1 MTDLGRLERVDLRA
15 EWTKEDRDFTPWLAQ
30 EENIALLGE
39 ALNMSLEVEQEER
52 RVGRFSADILCKD
65 TGATDAGWVVIENQL
80 ETTDHSHLGQI
91 LTYAAGL
98 EAKTCVWVAAKF
110 HEEHRA
116 AIDWLNEISSDEFQ
130 FFGLEIELW
139 RIGGSVS
146 APKFN
151 IIAKP
156 NDWKRE
162 VGRTARSMQPAS
174 LTDTKKLQ
182 LEFWHAL
189 NKRLNEHKFLRSR
202 KPRAQHWT
210 TFSIGRSGMHL
221 GALFNTKDSRISV
234 ELYLGDENA
243 NAYFDELNLSRQ
255 KIDQNIGVE
264 LEWLPLPESRA
275 CRIIAHEAAGNIRDR
290 EKWPILLEWL
300 VKTLERMHTEL
311 APRVKE
317 LTGEDA
323 G

>member
-1 MTDLGRLERVDLRA
+1 MPDLGRLERVDLRA

-30 EENIALLGE
+30 EENIGLLGE
-39 ALNMSLEVEQEER
+39 TLNMSLEVEQEER

-65 TGATDAGWVVIENQL
+65 TGSTDGGWVVIENQL

-116 AIDWLNEISSDEFQ
+116 AIDWLNEISGDDHQ

-139 RIGGSVS
+139 RIGDSPA

-151 IIAKP
+151 IVAKP

-162 VGRTARSMQPAS
+162 VGRSARSLEPAN
-174 LTDTKKLQ
+174 LTETKRLQ
-182 LEFWHAL
+182 LEFWEAL
-189 NKRLNEHKFLRSR
+189 KERLSGHPTLRSQ
-202 KPRAQHWT
+202 KPLPQHWT

-221 GALFNTKDSRISV
+221 GGIINTRENRIGV
-234 ELYLGDENA
+234 ELYLGDDNA
-243 NAYFDELNLSRQ
+243 NSYFEQLEIDRATIDAEVDFEL
-255 KIDQNIGVE
+255 V
-264 LEWLPLPESRA
+264 WMPLPERRA
-275 CRIIAHEAAGNIRDR
+275 CRIIGHHPMRDLSN
-290 EKWPILLEWL
+290 KQSWDALQTWMISALEQMQ
-300 VKTLERMHTEL
+300 TTFAR
-311 APRVKE
+311 RVKS
-317 LTGEDA
+317 LTSEA
-323 G
+323 R

>member
-1 MTDLGRLERVDLRA
+1 MTTLGRLERVDLRA
-15 EWTKEDRDFTPWLAQ
+15 EWSKENRDFTPWLAR

-39 ALNMSLEVEQEER
+39 TLNMSLEVEQEER

-65 TGATDAGWVVIENQL
+65 TGATDAGWVVVENQL
-80 ETTDHSHLGQI
+80 ETTDYSHLGQI

-98 EAKTCVWVAAKF
+98 EAKTCIWVAAKF

-139 RIGGSVS
+139 RIGDSVA

-162 VGRTARSMQPAS
+162 VGRSARAMEPAN
-174 LTDTKKLQ
+174 LTETKRLQ
-182 LEFWHAL
+182 LAFWEAL
-189 NKRLNEHKFLRSR
+189 RDRLAGSQTVRSQ
-202 KPRAQHWT
+202 KPSPQHWT

-221 GALFNTKDSRISV
+221 GAIISTRDDRIGV
-234 ELYLGDENA
+234 EIYLGDQHA
-243 NAYFDELNLSRQ
+243 NAFFGQLEQEKGEIERELGFGL
-255 KIDQNIGVE
+255 V
-264 LEWLPLPESRA
+264 WMPLPERKA
-275 CRIIAHEAAGNIRDR
+275 CRIIAYHPMRDLSD
-290 EKWPILLEWL
+290 KTSWNGLLSWM
-300 VKTLERMHTEL
+300 VPTLEKMHR
-311 APRVKE
+311 AFSRRVRK
-317 LTGEDA
+317 LTSDDLL
-323 G
+323 

>member
-1 MTDLGRLERVDLRA
+1 MTDLGRLERVDLRD
-15 EWTKEDRDFTPWLAQ
+15 EWTKEDRDFTPWLAR
-30 EENIALLGE
+30 EENIALLGDT
-39 ALNMSLEVEQEER
+39 LNMSLEVEQDER

-65 TGATDAGWVVIENQL
+65 TGSTDSGWVVIENQL

-139 RIGGSVS
+139 RIGDSPA

-151 IIAKP
+151 IVAKP

-162 VGRTARSMQPAS
+162 VGRTARAMEPAN
-174 LTDTKKLQ
+174 LTETKRLQ
-182 LEFWHAL
+182 LEFWGALKERMSGHAV
-189 NKRLNEHKFLRSR
+189 LRSQ
-202 KPRAQHWT
+202 KPQPQHWT
-210 TFSIGRSGMHL
+210 TLSIGRSGMHL
-221 GALFNTKDSRISV
+221 GAIINTREDRIGV

-243 NAYFDELNLSRQ
+243 NSYYEQLELDRAAIEADIS
-255 KIDQNIGVE
+255 
-264 LEWLPLPESRA
+264 LEMVWMPLPERRA
-275 CRIIAHEAAGNIRDR
+275 CRIVSYHPMADLSDKDSWSELQDWMIDA
-290 EKWPILLEWL
+290 LEQ
-300 VKTLERMHTEL
+300 MHRTF
-311 APRVKE
+311 ARRVKN
-317 LTGEDA
+317 LNSDVS
-323 G
+323 

>member
-1 MTDLGRLERVDLRA
+1 MADLGRLQRVDLRS
-15 EWTKEDRDFTPWLAQ
+15 EWTKEDRDFTPWLAR

-39 ALNMSLEVEQEER
+39 TLHMSLEVEQEER

-91 LTYAAGL
+91 LTYAAGV
-98 EAKTCVWVAAKF
+98 EAKTCVWVAAQF

-139 RIGGSVS
+139 RIGDSPA

-151 IIAKP
+151 IVAKP

-162 VGRTARSMQPAS
+162 VGRSARSMEPAN
-174 LTDTKKLQ
+174 LTETKRLQ
-182 LEFWHAL
+182 LEFWQVL
-189 NKRLNEHKFLRSR
+189 KERLARHPTLRSQ
-202 KPRAQHWT
+202 KPSPQHWT

-221 GALFNTKDSRISV
+221 GAIINTRENRIGV

-243 NAYFDELNLSRQ
+243 NAYFEQL
-255 KIDQNIGVE
+255 E
-264 LEWLPLPESRA
+264 LEKAVIEAELDFELVWMPLPERRA
-275 CRIIAHEAAGNIRDR
+275 CRIIGYYPMQDLSHKGRWDELQTWMVSA
-290 EKWPILLEWL
+290 LEQMQRVFARR
-300 VKTLERMHTEL
+300 VKTLTSE
-311 APRVKE
+311 AP
-317 LTGEDA
+317 
-323 G
+323 

>member
-15 EWTKEDRDFTPWLAQ
+15 EWTKEDRDFTPWLAR
-30 EENIALLGE
+30 EENITLLGE
-39 ALNMSLEVEQEER
+39 TLNMSLEVEQEER
-52 RVGRFSADILCKD
+52 RVGRFCADILCKD

-139 RIGGSVS
+139 RIGQSVS

-151 IIAKP
+151 VVAKP
-156 NDWKRE
+156 NNWKRE
-162 VGRTARSMQPAS
+162 VVRTARSMEPAT
-174 LTDTKKLQ
+174 LTETKRLQ
-182 LEFWHAL
+182 LEFWEKL
-189 NKRLNEHKFLRSR
+189 RERLTGNSILRSQ
-202 KPRAQHWT
+202 KPYPQHWT

-221 GALFNTKDSRISV
+221 GGIINTREDRIGV
-234 ELYLGDENA
+234 EIYLGDENA
-243 NAYFDELNLSRQ
+243 NSYFEQLEQDREAIESELNF
-255 KIDQNIGVE
+255 E
-264 LEWLPLPESRA
+264 LVWMPLPDKKA
-275 CRIIAHEAAGNIRDR
+275 CRIIGYHPMKDFSDKDSWITLQEWMVPA
-290 EKWPILLEWL
+290 LEQ
-300 VKTLERMHTEL
+300 MHTTFSRRVRNLNGKAEL
-311 APRVKE
+311 
-317 LTGEDA
+317 
-323 G
+323 

>member
-1 MTDLGRLERVDLRA
+1 MTKLGRRKRVDLRA
-15 EWTKEDRDFTPWLAQ
+15 EWTKEDRDFTPWLAR

-39 ALNMSLEVEQEER
+39 TLNMSLEVEQEEQ

-65 TGATDAGWVVIENQL
+65 TSATDAGWVVIENQL

-139 RIGGSVS
+139 RIGDSPA

-151 IIAKP
+151 IVAKP

-162 VGRTARSMQPAS
+162 VGRSARSMEPAN
-174 LTDTKKLQ
+174 LTETKRLQ
-182 LEFWHAL
+182 LEFWEAL
-189 NKRLNEHKFLRSR
+189 KVRLANHPKLRSQ
-202 KPRAQHWT
+202 KPLPQHWT
-210 TFSIGRSGMHL
+210 TLSIGRSGMHM
-221 GALFNTKDSRISV
+221 GAIINTRENRIGV
-234 ELYLGDENA
+234 ELYLGDDNA
-243 NAYFDELNLSRQ
+243 NSYFEQLELDKETIDAELSF
-255 KIDQNIGVE
+255 DLV
-264 LEWLPLPESRA
+264 WMPLPERRA
-275 CRIIAHEAAGNIRDR
+275 CRIIGFHPMKDLSQKESWEDLQTWMVSA
-290 EKWPILLEWL
+290 LEQMQ
-300 VKTLERMHTEL
+300 KTFAR
-311 APRVKE
+311 RVKN
-317 LTGEDA
+317 LTSEA
-323 G
+323 R